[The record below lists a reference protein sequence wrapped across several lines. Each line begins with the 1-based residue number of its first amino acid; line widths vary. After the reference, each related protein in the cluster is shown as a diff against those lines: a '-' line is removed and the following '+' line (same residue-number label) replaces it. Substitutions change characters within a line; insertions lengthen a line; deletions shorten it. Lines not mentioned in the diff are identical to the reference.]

1 MIKQWNGS
9 KLLKTG
15 NQGRTVSFEAL
26 SETFARNFMFVH
38 RHTIS
43 APRLG

>member
-15 NQGRTVSFEAL
+15 HQGRTVSVEAL
-26 SETFARNFMFVH
+26 SETFARNFTFVNH
-38 RHTIS
+38 HTIS